1 MKKIMSFLM
10 ISFIIAIN
18 IHVHA
23 VSDYDGE
30 AWHQGLQAQAP
41 IRGQWLLR
49 KTIFLWKKIMRKI
62 CPPARPRTSV

>member
-41 IRGQWLLR
+41 IEGNGFYGKQSFCG
-49 KTIFLWKKIMRKI
+49 K
-62 CPPARPRTSV
+62 